1 MKLTTYRELLELSD
15 LSNVYARTKPLVL
28 ESDDFDR
35 INHTF
40 FEDVKVKKD
49 NDFTINKICS
59 DNKIYFLMEPESK
72 ILFSNGG
79 VEHTF
84 DKGDMILISAGT
96 NLNSNKWSF
105 EKVDDLLNFN
115 KDFESV
121 SYNDYD
127 IEKESIDS
135 LKRFK
140 CELLKGTLE
149 DKYKKDLLELK
160 EKSSISF
167 NLKISR

>member
-1 MKLTTYRELLELSD
+1 MKLSSYRELLELSD
-15 LSNVYARTKPLVL
+15 LSNVYSRTKPLLVEPDNFNRL
-28 ESDDFDR
+28 
-35 INHTF
+35 NHTF

-84 DKGDMILISAGT
+84 DKGDMVLISAGT
-96 NLNSNKWSF
+96 SLNSKNWTV
-105 EKVDDLLNFN
+105 EKVDDLINFN

-121 SYNDYD
+121 SYQDYD

-135 LKRFK
+135 LKKFK
-140 CELLKGTLE
+140 CEIFKGNLA
-149 DKYKKDLLELK
+149 DKYKKDLAELR

-167 NLKISR
+167 NLKISK